1 MCVAIVVS
9 IAGEI
14 IDDVFQVPANEKIVF
29 GFGKLLDSEN
39 GLDLEIAVLENE
51 GNGNLEI
58 ISERVV
64 KGTFEEIVQ
73 AFQDLGFTILEEQ
86 CRRMFDFIQTLLGE
100 KKKN

>member
-1 MCVAIVVS
+1 MCVTRVVS
-9 IAGEI
+9 VAGEI
-14 IDDVFQVPANEKIVF
+14 IADVFQVPANEEFFF
-29 GFGKLLDSEN
+29 GFGKLLDSED
-39 GLDLEIAVLENE
+39 GLDLEIAVLKNE
-51 GNGNLEI
+51 GGGNLEI
-58 ISERVV
+58 ISERVI